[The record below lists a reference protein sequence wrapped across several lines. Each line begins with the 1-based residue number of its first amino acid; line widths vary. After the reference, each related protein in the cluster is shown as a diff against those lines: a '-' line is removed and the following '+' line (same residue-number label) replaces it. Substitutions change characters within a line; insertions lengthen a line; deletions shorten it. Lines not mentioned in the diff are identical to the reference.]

1 MPTYEGIRLRILKIF
16 RTGKLFAER
25 RRKQLKDTNFT
36 IISNNCWSGM
46 IYESY
51 GLPKRSPTVGCFFMA
66 PDYIE
71 FISDLK
77 GYIDGTLTFIEPD
90 KSRWK
95 AAPQVS
101 GDKRFGSYPIGVL
114 SNGKEDVEI
123 FFLHAHNEEEARDKW
138 ERRCKRINWNRI
150 LIKFNDQ
157 NGCTEKE
164 VNQFMNL
171 NYKNKVFFTCKHWNL
186 NSVNNIGRGYCVIR
200 QFPSYNSIMASYEPF
215 GKSRYI
221 DISALLNSL

>member
-1 MPTYEGIRLRILKIF
+1 MPTYEGLRLKALKYVRIGF
-16 RTGKLFAER
+16 SNYR
-25 RRKQLKDTNFT
+25 RRKLNSTDFT
-36 IISNNCWSGM
+36 IISNNCWGGM

-51 GLPKRSPTVGCFFMA
+51 GLPKQSPTVGCFFMA
-66 PDYIE
+66 SDYIK

-77 GYIDGTLTFIEPD
+77 GYIGGTLTFIEPD

-95 AAPQVS
+95 ATSQVS
-101 GDKRFGSYPIGVL
+101 GDKRFGFYPIGVL

-138 ERRCKRINWNRI
+138 ERRCKRINWNRL

-186 NSVNNIGRGYCVIR
+186 DSVNKIGGGYCVVR
-200 QFPSYNSIMASYEPF
+200 QFPFRDSIMASYEPF
-215 GKSRYI
+215 GKSKYI